1 MGKGYGAS
9 CVSRTPHMAL
19 KSHSLAPSDALG
31 RAEGLSL
38 ALWTVGS
45 ESRVGI
51 TRAWHHTATA
61 PAKPF
66 PADEM

>member
-1 MGKGYGAS
+1 
-9 CVSRTPHMAL
+9 MAL

-38 ALWTVGS
+38 ALRTVGS
-45 ESRVGI
+45 ESRGGI

-66 PADEM
+66 SADEM